1 MDYLTNTG
9 GVSTPPSTC
18 CDGFKTLV
26 NEAPIC
32 LCHGLNGDVNKI
44 MPAPMDFMRMMSL
57 PATCRVALPMQTLT
71 KCAGKRYVLY

>member
-9 GVSTPPSTC
+9 GVNTPPSTC

-44 MPAPMDFMRMMSL
+44 MSAPKDFMCMMSL

-71 KCAGKRYVLY
+71 KCAGN